1 MRGGETVRCEI
12 IYEDEEILIVHK
24 PAGLATQSAN
34 LAEMDVVSELKNYL
48 AGKNRGVEG
57 TKPAARSGVEGTK
70 QAARRGAKGVKP
82 AAGQGAAPY
91 VGIVHRLDQPVEGLL
106 AFAKTKAA
114 AAALTRQLGNGTLNK
129 TYLAAVF
136 GDPLPKGELLD
147 MIRKEKNVAQVVTGR
162 EGEFSDAKQ
171 AKLCYERLDAKAVLP
186 GTALLK
192 VQIETGR
199 FHQIRAQLSHAGFP
213 ILGDAKYGSEASK
226 AFSKEKGIRNLTLCA
241 NELTLT
247 HPRTKREYSWN
258 CTPAWLS
265 ELFVE

>member
-1 MRGGETVRCEI
+1 M
-12 IYEDEEILIVHK
+12 
-24 PAGLATQSAN
+24 
-34 LAEMDVVSELKNYL
+34 VSELKNYL

-57 TKPAARSGVEGTK
+57 TKPAT
-70 QAARRGAKGVKP
+70 RRGAKGVKP
-82 AAGQGAAPY
+82 AAGQGAPY
-91 VGIVHRLDQPVEGLL
+91 IGIVHRLDQPVEGLL

-199 FHQIRAQLSHAGFP
+199 FHQIRAQLSHTGFP

-226 AFSKEKGIRNLTLCA
+226 AFSKEKGIRNLALCA

-265 ELFVE
+265 ELFV

>member
-1 MRGGETVRCEI
+1 MRCEI
-12 IYEDEEILIVHK
+12 IYEDEELLIVHK

-57 TKPAARSGVEGTK
+57 TKPAAR
-70 QAARRGAKGVKP
+70 RGAKGAKP
-82 AAGQGAAPY
+82 AAGQGAPY
-91 VGIVHRLDQPVEGLL
+91 IGIVHRLDQPVEGLL

-136 GDPLPKGELLD
+136 GEPLPKGELLD

-226 AFSKEKGIRNLTLCA
+226 AFSKEKGIRNLALCA

-247 HPRTKREYSWN
+247 HPRTKREYSRN